1 MGLTDLTIRKLASK
15 MQRYE
20 ILDDKGLY
28 IRVTPS
34 GKKSWIFRYPF
45 DGTYRRMTLG
55 QYPGISLAE
64 AREKHGKAM
73 MGIQQGVDP
82 GAELQAIK
90 AKRKATPTF
99 NDLLDEFWEMELR
112 VSPSGKERRRL
123 VNKDTMPVWA
133 KRKVADIT
141 RRDAVI
147 LLDRVRKRAPITA
160 NRLQGVLARMFNF
173 ASERGIIDYSPLTGL
188 RRKKEKARTRVLTDA
203 EIKLLW
209 QALDLENIDMD
220 IYRVTKLALK
230 MILLTGQRPG
240 EVSGMAW
247 AELSEDGFWNIPPS
261 RMKNSEPQRVP
272 LCPMA
277 LDVIEQA
284 RPYSSDCDF
293 VFQSSHKP
301 GQAVTRP
308 ALTKAVSRHWSEM
321 GIEEK
326 FTPHDL
332 RRTLRTRLA
341 EMGVNDMIAERVL
354 GHKLQGMMAVYNRHG
369 YDTEKRQALL
379 KWENRLL
386 EIVGLA
392 EPDGSK
398 VIQFRR

>member
-1 MGLTDLTIRKLASK
+1 MGLTDLTIRKLAPK

-20 ILDDKGLY
+20 ILDDNGLY
-28 IRVTPS
+28 IRVFPS

-45 DGTYRRMTLG
+45 DGVYRRMTLG

-64 AREKHGKAM
+64 AREKHGQAM
-73 MGIQQGVDP
+73 MDVQRGIDP
-82 GAELQAIK
+82 GATLQAIK

-99 NDLLDEFWEMELR
+99 SDLLDEFWDLEIST
-112 VSPSGKERRRL
+112 SPTGKERRRL
-123 VNKDTMPVWA
+123 VDKDATPVWA
-133 KRKVADIT
+133 KKKVADIT
-141 RRDAVI
+141 RRDAVL
-147 LLDRVRKRAPITA
+147 LLDKVRKRAPITA
-160 NRLQGVLARMFNF
+160 NRLQGVLVRMFNF
-173 ASERGIIDYSPLTGL
+173 ASERGIIDHSPLTGL
-188 RRKKEKARTRVLTDA
+188 RRKKEKARTRVLNND

-209 QALDLENIDMD
+209 DALDLENAVMD

-240 EVSGMAW
+240 EVCGMTW

-261 RMKNSEPQRVP
+261 RVKNSEPQRVP

-277 LDVIEQA
+277 LDVIKQA

-293 VFQSSHKP
+293 VFQSSYKP
-301 GQAVTRP
+301 GQAITRP
-308 ALTKAVSRHWSEM
+308 AMTRAINRHWSEM
-321 GIEEK
+321 KIEEK

-341 EMGVNDMIAERVL
+341 EMGVNDMVAERVL
-354 GHKLQGMMAVYNRHG
+354 GHKLQGMMAVYNQHS

-379 KWENRLL
+379 KWEKRLQ
-386 EIVGLA
+386 EIVGLV
-392 EPDGSK
+392 EPNGSK
-398 VIQFRR
+398 IIQFRR